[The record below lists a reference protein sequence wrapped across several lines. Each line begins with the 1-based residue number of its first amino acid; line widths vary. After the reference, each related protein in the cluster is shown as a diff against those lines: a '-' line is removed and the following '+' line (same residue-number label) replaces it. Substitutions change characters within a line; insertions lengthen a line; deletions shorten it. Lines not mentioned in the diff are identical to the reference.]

1 MKADII
7 YNQILK
13 TAKYLLKELD
23 YYGENQFKQRISE
36 KHRTMG
42 ELYDYLING
51 TLSFYIPQIHN
62 SLDPGKSRKKGK
74 KRLKGKFVFWYGR
87 IPAIMK
93 YKDVTNYTAVQP
105 ESPESMKDSV
115 YKFIK
120 QMNKIAQEIDSA
132 ATLQHKTLHLSYGML
147 NAMEWYTL
155 IDIHLKHFIKDK
167 EEIDKVLRGVSYEK

>member
-1 MKADII
+1 MKADLI

-23 YYGENQFKQRISE
+23 YYGENQFKQRITDN
-36 KHRTMG
+36 HWTIG

-51 TLSFYIPQIHN
+51 TISFYIPQIQN
-62 SLDPGKSRKKGK
+62 CLDPAKSRKKGK

-93 YKDVTNYTAVQP
+93 YKDPTNYTPVQP

-120 QMNKIAQEIDSA
+120 QMNKAAQEIDSS
-132 ATLQHKTLHLSYGML
+132 TVNNKTLHLSFGML
-147 NAMEWYTL
+147 NALEWYTL
-155 IDIHLKHFIKDK
+155 IDIHVKHFLKDK
-167 EEIDKVLRGVSYEK
+167 EEIDRVLRGASYEE